1 MNNQYD
7 KDKKEQN
14 LEGVNSSSFLD
25 QKKNID
31 STLKSR
37 LIEIIGDEPI
47 ASFSRRCGFGESLM
61 RKYLAGSL
69 PSVTKLA
76 SIAKTSGVTIDWL
89 ATGKGI
95 KYTRDLKQAEERLRG
110 APPAV
115 FPELPPELEPYRK
128 RLDAL
133 LIYLSMIEDAEERSQ
148 IIDSF
153 VLRAQDQID
162 LAPLKDYFTKTKVG
176 SSKK

>member
-1 MNNQYD
+1 MNNQED
-7 KDKKEQN
+7 NTESEQN
-14 LEGVNSSSFLD
+14 NSS
-25 QKKNID
+25 D
-31 STLKSR
+31 SSLPIHPCITGFVDRLKQ
-37 LIEIIGDEPI
+37 LINNDSI
-47 ASFSRRCGFGESLM
+47 ASFSRKCGIPESTI
-61 RKYLAGSL
+61 RSYLVRGKT
-69 PSVTKLA
+69 PRMEHLA
-76 SIAKTSGVTIDWL
+76 DISSASGVTVDWL
-89 ATGKGI
+89 ATGTGI
-95 KYTRDLKQAEERLRG
+95 KYKKDLKHAEERLRG

-115 FPELPPELEPYRK
+115 LPELPPELEPYRK